1 MELVEDHDAPED
13 YDDPDWDA
21 SMDIRNEQSP
31 DRHVDQNNE
40 FFSVLKILSF
50 LYVGSADNEKIFEDS

>member
-40 FFSVLKILSF
+40 FFSEEENKDERMYLIDILF
-50 LYVGSADNEKIFEDS
+50 II